1 MWIPRP
7 LYEAIPYVYMV
18 AGAAMLGIACFL
30 EHGPRGWLLAA
41 GLAVLTGGLVV
52 WMRRRDFRAIR
63 SEYDARPLDD

>member
-1 MWIPRP
+1 
-7 LYEAIPYVYMV
+7 
-18 AGAAMLGIACFL
+18 MLGIACFL
-30 EHGPRGWLLAA
+30 EQGPRGWLLAA